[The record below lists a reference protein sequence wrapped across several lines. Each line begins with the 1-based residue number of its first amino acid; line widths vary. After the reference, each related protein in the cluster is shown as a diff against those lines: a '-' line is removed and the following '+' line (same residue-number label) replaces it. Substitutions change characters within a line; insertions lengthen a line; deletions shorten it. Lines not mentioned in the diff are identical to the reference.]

1 LSRVWDKLFYF
12 DINFFFDYTLPIF
25 LKGREK
31 IMGEEKKS
39 DKPDFKI
46 KNIIGIMSG
55 KGGVGKSS
63 VTYLMALALKLEG
76 YSVGIMDADITG
88 ASIPELL
95 HLKRSSIQVLGN
107 YILPFDTNQGF
118 RVLSMNLLL
127 ENEEQPVIWRGPLL
141 SKAVEQFWNDTIWGD
156 LDFLLVDM
164 PPGTSDIALTVM
176 QSIPLSG
183 LIIVTIPNKLVL
195 TIVGKAIN
203 MAKAVNVPVWGL
215 IENMSYVVCPKCGE
229 KINFFGES
237 TNLKERT
244 GVEILASIPM
254 LKEIA
259 DIPEKGVSL
268 SDKEITEVLGS
279 LSKAILARAKL

>member
-1 LSRVWDKLFYF
+1 
-12 DINFFFDYTLPIF
+12 
-25 LKGREK
+25 
-31 IMGEEKKS
+31 MGEEKKS

-95 HLKRSSIQVLGN
+95 HLKRGSIQVLGN

-195 TIVGKAIN
+195 TIVAKAIN

>member
-1 LSRVWDKLFYF
+1 MSRVWDKLFYF

-95 HLKRSSIQVLGN
+95 HLKRGSIQVLGN

-195 TIVGKAIN
+195 TIVAKAIN

>member
-1 LSRVWDKLFYF
+1 MSRVWDKLFYF

>member
-1 LSRVWDKLFYF
+1 MSRVWDKLFYF
-12 DINFFFDYTLPIF
+12 DVNFFFDYTLLIF

-95 HLKRSSIQVLGN
+95 HLKRGSIQVLGN

-195 TIVGKAIN
+195 TIVAKAIN

>member
-12 DINFFFDYTLPIF
+12 DVNFFFDYTLLIF

-95 HLKRSSIQVLGN
+95 HLKRGSIQVLGN

-195 TIVGKAIN
+195 TIVAKAIN